1 MSFKPA
7 FKSPFVLSFSF
18 EKLLNQMHQE
28 SEKDSDYAISHASVL
43 EKAAQIPELLTGIN
57 DPNFFVEHR
66 DFLKELFRDLFPPL
80 LSKNEIKAAGF
91 PFYNYFF
98 NPSERFKKI
107 LQNAGQDFD
116 LFINGM
122 DPHQYYV
129 ISCCLILRDYYKI
142 PINFSMPFIFDI
154 PNEEGIIQHYR
165 FLNNI
170 DFMEIKPL
178 GNHKE
183 LTESD
188 IKELLENYD
197 DQDLWLEKFPPESW
211 ELKGFA
217 LITFYDATV
226 EIAVSNLKS
235 KLINIEDD
243 KNLKN
248 EINSIFRSIFMIS
261 DLEVGYTAVNV
272 ADNTFV
278 RSPINYILDS
288 FMLSGSTS
296 DFASEI
302 TWEKG
307 FKTLLQSRKYFTFSD
322 IDQIYKDFPQSHIA
336 NHIYKSGI
344 KSIIFAPIIKDKRIL
359 GIFEITSKQKSL
371 NSILANKME
380 IVMPY
385 LVDTMERLYVGLETK
400 LQAIIHREYTAIHP
414 SVLWKFREEAE
425 RHIEFY
431 DVESDLPYQNIKF
444 ENLTPLYGQTDIKNS
459 SISRNSA
466 IKQDLSIHL
475 MDIEIL
481 FQKLNS
487 CKDPNSMLAKIH
499 SYLAFLED
507 DLKADTETKI
517 QHFISSKVH
526 PLLDELK
533 IENAENN
540 LLITSY
546 FKNLDP
552 TTQSVYHHRK
562 RFDESVSLINRGIS
576 HLLDKR
582 QEEQQKI
589 FPFYYERFKTDGVE
603 HNLYIGS
610 SLAPQLSYSD
620 VFLKNLKLWQL
631 RVVCETEI
639 IFQTQKAK
647 LSFPLE
653 VTSLILAYG
662 GTLNIQFRMDEKRF
676 DVDGSYNARYEVIKK
691 RIDKALVK
699 NSQERLVQPGKLS
712 IVFAQ
717 KSERDDYLKYVQLL
731 QNEGVLKDDIEI
743 VELENLQGMVGFQAI
758 RVSYNY
764 CVRNFNYSFIPEI

>member
-1 MSFKPA
+1 
-7 FKSPFVLSFSF
+7 
-18 EKLLNQMHQE
+18 MHQE
-28 SEKDSDYAISHASVL
+28 SEKDSVYAVSHASVL
-43 EKAAQIPELLTGIN
+43 EKASQIPELRTGIS
-57 DPNFFVEHR
+57 DPNFFTEHR
-66 DFLKELFRDLFPPL
+66 EFLQELFRDLFPPL
-80 LSKNEIKAAGF
+80 LTKNEIKASGF

-98 NPSERFKKI
+98 NPSDRFKKI

-129 ISCCLILRDYYKI
+129 ISCCLILRDYYKV

-154 PNEEGIIQHYR
+154 PNEDGIIQHFR

-183 LTESD
+183 LNESD

-197 DQDLWLEKFPPESW
+197 DEELWLEKFPPESW

-248 EINSIFRSIFMIS
+248 EINNIFRSIFMIS
-261 DLEVGYTAVNV
+261 DLEVGYTAVNA

-278 RSPINYILDS
+278 RTPINYILDS
-288 FMLSGSTS
+288 FMLSGSAT

-307 FKTLLQSRKYFTFSD
+307 FNTLLQSRKYFTFSD

-336 NHIYKSGI
+336 SHIYKSGI
-344 KSIIFAPIIKDKRIL
+344 KSVIFAPIIKENRIL
-359 GIFEITSKQKSL
+359 GIIEITSRQKAL
-371 NSILANKME
+371 NSIIANKME

-400 LQAIIHREYTAIHP
+400 IQAIIQREYTAIHP
-414 SVLWKFREEAE
+414 SVHWKFREEAE

-431 DVESDLPYQNIKF
+431 DVESDSPYQNIKF

-459 SISRNSA
+459 STSRNAA
-466 IKQDLSIHL
+466 IRQDLSIHL
-475 MDIEIL
+475 LDINVL
-481 FQKLNS
+481 MQKLKSTKNFTS
-487 CKDPNSMLAKIH
+487 ILSKINAYR
-499 SYLAFLED
+499 SILEN
-507 DLKADTETKI
+507 DLKADTESKI
-517 QHFISSKVH
+517 QNFITSEIH
-526 PLLDELK
+526 PLLNELK

-540 LLITSY
+540 LLVTSY
-546 FKNLDP
+546 FKNLDAN
-552 TTQSVYHHRK
+552 TQSVYHHRK

-639 IFQTQKAK
+639 VFQTQKSK

-699 NSQERLVQPGKLS
+699 NSDERLVQTGKLS
-712 IVFAQ
+712 IVYAQ
-717 KSERDDYLKYVQLL
+717 KSEKEDYLKYVQTL
-731 QNEGVLKDDIEI
+731 QNEGVLKDDVEI
-743 VELENLQGMVGFQAI
+743 VELEDLQGMVGFQAI
-758 RVSYNY
+758 RVNYNY
-764 CVRNFNYSFIPEI
+764 GFRNFNYSFIPEI

>member
-1 MSFKPA
+1 MSFKPV
-7 FKSPFVLSFSF
+7 FKSPLVLNFSF
-18 EKLLNQMHQE
+18 EKLLNQMHLE
-28 SEKDSDYAISHASVL
+28 SEKNSDYAKSHASIL
-43 EKAAQIPELLTGIN
+43 EKAAQIPELRTGIS

-66 DFLKELFRDLFPPL
+66 DFLKELFRDLFPPML
-80 LSKNEIKAAGF
+80 TKNEIKAAGF

-98 NPSERFKKI
+98 NPSERFKEI
-107 LQNAGQDFD
+107 LQNAGQNFD
-116 LFINGM
+116 MFINGM
-122 DPHQYYV
+122 DPQQYYV
-129 ISCCLILRDYYKI
+129 ISCCLILRDYYKV
-142 PINFSMPFIFDI
+142 PVNFSMPFIFDI
-154 PNEEGIIQHYR
+154 PNKDGIIQHYR

-178 GNHKE
+178 KNHKKLSE
-183 LTESD
+183 AD
-188 IKELLENYD
+188 IKELLDNYD
-197 DQDLWLEKFPPESW
+197 DIDLWLEKFPPESW

-217 LITFYDATV
+217 LITFYDATI

-272 ADNTFV
+272 TDNTFV
-278 RSPINYILDS
+278 RTPINYILDS
-288 FMLSGSTS
+288 FMLSGSAS

-307 FKTLLQSRKYFTFSD
+307 FKTLLQSKKYFTFSD
-322 IDQIYKDFPQSHIA
+322 IDQIYKDFPESHIA

-344 KSIIFAPIIKDKRIL
+344 KSVIFAPIIKDNRIL
-359 GIFEITSKQKSL
+359 GIFEITSKQKVL
-371 NSILANKME
+371 NSVIANKME
-380 IVMPY
+380 SVMPY

-400 LQAIIHREYTAIHP
+400 LEAIIQREYTAIHP
-414 SVLWKFREEAE
+414 SVHWKFREEAE

-431 DVESDLPYQNIKF
+431 NVEADLPYQNIKF

-459 SISRNSA
+459 SSSRNYA
-466 IKQDLSIHL
+466 IQQDLSIQL
-475 MDIEIL
+475 TDLEIL
-481 FQKLNS
+481 LQKLS
-487 CKDPNSMLAKIH
+487 SSKDLSTVLSEIQVYRNFM
-499 SYLAFLED
+499 D
-507 DLKADTETKI
+507 NDLKADTETKI
-517 QHFISSKVH
+517 QHFISATIH
-526 PLLDELK
+526 PLLEELK

-540 LLITSY
+540 FLITSY

-552 TTQSVYHHRK
+552 NTQSVYHHRK

-639 IFQTQKAK
+639 VFQTQKSK

-691 RIDKALVK
+691 RIDKALIK
-699 NSQERLVQPGKLS
+699 NSEERLVTPSKLS
-712 IVFAQ
+712 IVFAEN
-717 KSERDDYLKYVQLL
+717 SERDDYLKYLKIL
-731 QNEGVLKDDIEI
+731 QNENILKDDIEI
-743 VELENLQGMVGFQAI
+743 VELENLQGMTGFQAI
-758 RVSYNY
+758 RVSYQY
-764 CVRNFNYSFIPEI
+764 GKKDFNYSFRPEI

>member
-1 MSFKPA
+1 
-7 FKSPFVLSFSF
+7 
-18 EKLLNQMHQE
+18 MHLE
-28 SEKDSDYAISHASVL
+28 SEKDSDYAKSHASIL
-43 EKAAQIPELLTGIN
+43 EKAAQIPELRTGIS

-66 DFLKELFRDLFPPL
+66 DFLKELFRDLFPPML
-80 LSKNEIKAAGF
+80 TKNEIKAAGF

-98 NPSERFKKI
+98 NPSERFKQI
-107 LQNAGQDFD
+107 LQNAGQNFD
-116 LFINGM
+116 MFINGM

-129 ISCCLILRDYYKI
+129 ISCCLILRDYYNV
-142 PINFSMPFIFDI
+142 PVNFSMPFIFDI
-154 PNEEGIIQHYR
+154 PNKDGIIQHYR

-170 DFMEIKPL
+170 DFMEIIPL
-178 GNHKE
+178 KNHKK
-183 LTESD
+183 LSESD
-188 IKELLENYD
+188 IKELLDNYD
-197 DQDLWLEKFPPESW
+197 DIDLWLEKFPPESW
-211 ELKGFA
+211 EVKGFA
-217 LITFYDATV
+217 LITFYDATI

-272 ADNTFV
+272 TDNTFV
-278 RSPINYILDS
+278 RTPINYILDS
-288 FMLSGSTS
+288 FMLSGSAS

-307 FKTLLQSRKYFTFSD
+307 FKTLLQSKKYFTFSD
-322 IDQIYKDFPQSHIA
+322 IDQIYKDFPESHIA

-344 KSIIFAPIIKDKRIL
+344 KSVIFAPIIKDNRIL
-359 GIFEITSKQKSL
+359 GIFEITSKQKAL
-371 NSILANKME
+371 NSVIANKME
-380 IVMPY
+380 SVMPY

-400 LQAIIHREYTAIHP
+400 LEAIIQREYTAIHP
-414 SVLWKFREEAE
+414 SVYWKFREEAQ

-431 DVESDLPYQNIKF
+431 NVESDLPYQNIKF

-459 SISRNSA
+459 SSSRNYA
-466 IKQDLSIHL
+466 IQQDLSIHL
-475 MDIEIL
+475 TDLEIL
-481 FQKLNS
+481 LQKLS
-487 CKDPNSMLAKIH
+487 SFKDLTSVLSKIQA
-499 SYLAFLED
+499 YRILLD
-507 DLKADTETKI
+507 NDLKADTETKI
-517 QHFISSKVH
+517 QHFISATIH
-526 PLLDELK
+526 PLLEELK
-533 IENAENN
+533 LENAENN
-540 LLITSY
+540 FLITSY

-552 TTQSVYHHRK
+552 NTQSVYHHRK

-603 HNLYIGS
+603 HNLYMGS
-610 SLAPQLSYSD
+610 SIAPQLSYSD

-639 IFQTQKAK
+639 VFQTQKTK

-691 RIDKALVK
+691 RIDKVLIK
-699 NSQERLVQPGKLS
+699 NSKERLVTPGKLS
-712 IVFAQ
+712 IVFAEN
-717 KSERDDYLKYVQLL
+717 SERDEYLKYL
-731 QNEGVLKDDIEI
+731 QILQDEGVLKDDIEI
-743 VELENLQGMVGFQAI
+743 VELENLQGLTGFQAI
-758 RVSYNY
+758 RVSYQY
-764 CVRNFNYSFIPEI
+764 GKRDFNYSFRPEI

>member
-1 MSFKPA
+1 
-7 FKSPFVLSFSF
+7 
-18 EKLLNQMHQE
+18 MHLE
-28 SEKDSDYAISHASVL
+28 SEKDSDYAKSHASIL
-43 EKAAQIPELLTGIN
+43 EKAAQIPELRTGIS

-66 DFLKELFRDLFPPL
+66 DFLKELFRDLFPPML
-80 LSKNEIKAAGF
+80 TKNEIKAAGF

-98 NPSERFKKI
+98 NPSERFKEI
-107 LQNAGQDFD
+107 LQNAGQNFD
-116 LFINGM
+116 MFINGM

-129 ISCCLILRDYYKI
+129 ISCCLILRDYYNV
-142 PINFSMPFIFDI
+142 PVNFSMPFIFDI
-154 PNEEGIIQHYR
+154 PNKDGIIQHYR

-178 GNHKE
+178 KNHKK
-183 LTESD
+183 LSESD
-188 IKELLENYD
+188 IKELLDNYD
-197 DQDLWLEKFPPESW
+197 DIDLWLEKFPPESW

-217 LITFYDATV
+217 LITFYDATI

-272 ADNTFV
+272 TDNTFV
-278 RSPINYILDS
+278 RTPINYILDS
-288 FMLSGSTS
+288 FMLSGSAS

-307 FKTLLQSRKYFTFSD
+307 FKTLLQSKKYFTFSD
-322 IDQIYKDFPQSHIA
+322 IDQIYKDFPESHIA

-344 KSIIFAPIIKDKRIL
+344 KSVIFAPIIKDNRIL
-359 GIFEITSKQKSL
+359 GIFEITSKQKVL
-371 NSILANKME
+371 NSVIANKME
-380 IVMPY
+380 SVMPY

-400 LQAIIHREYTAIHP
+400 LEAIIQREYTAIHP
-414 SVLWKFREEAE
+414 SVHWKFREEAE

-431 DVESDLPYQNIKF
+431 NVEADLPYQNIKF

-459 SISRNSA
+459 SSSRNYA
-466 IKQDLSIHL
+466 IQQDLSIQL
-475 MDIEIL
+475 TDLEIL
-481 FQKLNS
+481 LQKLS
-487 CKDPNSMLAKIH
+487 SFKDLTSVLSKIQA
-499 SYLAFLED
+499 YQILLD
-507 DLKADTETKI
+507 NDLKADTETKI
-517 QHFISSKVH
+517 QHFISATIH
-526 PLLDELK
+526 PLLEELK
-533 IENAENN
+533 LENAENN
-540 LLITSY
+540 FLITSY

-552 TTQSVYHHRK
+552 NTQSVYHHIK

-603 HNLYIGS
+603 HNLYMGS
-610 SLAPQLSYSD
+610 SIAPQLSYSD

-639 IFQTQKAK
+639 VFQTQKTK

-691 RIDKALVK
+691 RIDKALIK
-699 NSQERLVQPGKLS
+699 NSEERLVTPGKLS
-712 IVFAQ
+712 IVFAEN
-717 KSERDDYLKYVQLL
+717 SERDDYLKYLKIL
-731 QNEGVLKDDIEI
+731 QNEDILKDDIEI
-743 VELENLQGMVGFQAI
+743 VELENLQGMTGFQAI
-758 RVSYNY
+758 RVSYQY
-764 CVRNFNYSFIPEI
+764 GKKDFNYSFRPEI

>member
-1 MSFKPA
+1 MSFKPV
-7 FKSPFVLSFSF
+7 FKSPLVLNFSF
-18 EKLLNQMHQE
+18 EKLLNQMHLE
-28 SEKDSDYAISHASVL
+28 SEKDSDYAKSHASIL
-43 EKAAQIPELLTGIN
+43 EKAAQIPELRTGIS

-66 DFLKELFRDLFPPL
+66 DFLKELFRDLFPPML
-80 LSKNEIKAAGF
+80 TKNEIKAAGF

-98 NPSERFKKI
+98 NPSERFKQI
-107 LQNAGQDFD
+107 LQNAGQNFD
-116 LFINGM
+116 MFINGM

-129 ISCCLILRDYYKI
+129 ISCCLILRDYYNV
-142 PINFSMPFIFDI
+142 PVNFSMPFIFDI
-154 PNEEGIIQHYR
+154 PNKDGIIQHYR

-178 GNHKE
+178 KNHKK
-183 LTESD
+183 LSESD
-188 IKELLENYD
+188 IKELLDNYD
-197 DQDLWLEKFPPESW
+197 DIDLWLEKFPPESW

-217 LITFYDATV
+217 LITFYDATI

-272 ADNTFV
+272 TDNTFV
-278 RSPINYILDS
+278 RTPINYILDS
-288 FMLSGSTS
+288 FMLSGSAS

-307 FKTLLQSRKYFTFSD
+307 FKTLLQSKKYFTFSD
-322 IDQIYKDFPQSHIA
+322 IDQIYKDFPESHIA

-344 KSIIFAPIIKDKRIL
+344 KSVIFAPIIKDNRIL
-359 GIFEITSKQKSL
+359 GIFEITSKQKVL
-371 NSILANKME
+371 NSVIANKME
-380 IVMPY
+380 SVMPY

-400 LQAIIHREYTAIHP
+400 LEAIIQREYTAIHP
-414 SVLWKFREEAE
+414 SVHWKFREEAE

-431 DVESDLPYQNIKF
+431 NVEADLPYQNIKF

-459 SISRNSA
+459 SSSRNYA
-466 IKQDLSIHL
+466 IQQDLSIHL
-475 MDIEIL
+475 TDLEIL
-481 FQKLNS
+481 LQKLS
-487 CKDPNSMLAKIH
+487 SSKDLSTVLSEIQVYRNFM
-499 SYLAFLED
+499 D
-507 DLKADTETKI
+507 NDLKADTETKI
-517 QHFISSKVH
+517 QHFISATIH
-526 PLLDELK
+526 PLLEELK

-540 LLITSY
+540 FLITSY

-552 TTQSVYHHRK
+552 NTQSVYHHRK

-639 IFQTQKAK
+639 VFQTQKSK

-691 RIDKALVK
+691 RIDKALIK
-699 NSQERLVQPGKLS
+699 NSEERLVTPGKLS
-712 IVFAQ
+712 IVFAEN
-717 KSERDDYLKYVQLL
+717 SERDDYLKYLKIL
-731 QNEGVLKDDIEI
+731 QNEDILKDDIEI
-743 VELENLQGMVGFQAI
+743 VELENLQGMTGFQAI
-758 RVSYNY
+758 RVSYQY
-764 CVRNFNYSFIPEI
+764 GKKDFNYSFRPEI

>member
-1 MSFKPA
+1 
-7 FKSPFVLSFSF
+7 
-18 EKLLNQMHQE
+18 MHQE
-28 SEKDSDYAISHASVL
+28 SEKDSVYAVSHASVL
-43 EKAAQIPELLTGIN
+43 EKASQIPELRAGIS
-57 DPNFFVEHR
+57 DPIFFTENR
-66 DFLKELFRDLFPPL
+66 EFLQELFRDLFPPL
-80 LSKNEIKAAGF
+80 LTKNEIKAAGF

-98 NPSERFKKI
+98 NPSDRFKKI

-129 ISCCLILRDYYKI
+129 ISCCLILRDYYKV

-154 PNEEGIIQHYR
+154 PNEDGIIQHFR

-170 DFMEIKPL
+170 DFLEIKPL

-183 LTESD
+183 LNESD

-197 DQDLWLEKFPPESW
+197 DEELWLEKFPPESW

-248 EINSIFRSIFMIS
+248 EINNIFRSIFMIS
-261 DLEVGYTAVNV
+261 DLEVGYTAVNA

-278 RSPINYILDS
+278 RTPINYILDS
-288 FMLSGSTS
+288 FMLSGSAT

-307 FKTLLQSRKYFTFSD
+307 FNTLLQSRKYFTFSD

-336 NHIYKSGI
+336 SHIYKSGI
-344 KSIIFAPIIKDKRIL
+344 KSVIFAPIIKENRIL
-359 GIFEITSKQKSL
+359 GIIEITSRQKAL
-371 NSILANKME
+371 NSIIANKME

-400 LQAIIHREYTAIHP
+400 IQAIIQREYTAIHP
-414 SVLWKFREEAE
+414 SVHWKFREEAE

-431 DVESDLPYQNIKF
+431 DVESDSPYQNIKF

-459 SISRNSA
+459 STSRNAA
-466 IKQDLSIHL
+466 IRQDLSIHL
-475 MDIEIL
+475 LDINVL
-481 FQKLNS
+481 MQKLKSTKNFTS
-487 CKDPNSMLAKIH
+487 ILSKINAYR
-499 SYLAFLED
+499 SILEN
-507 DLKADTETKI
+507 DLKADTESKI
-517 QHFISSKVH
+517 QNFITSEIH
-526 PLLDELK
+526 PLLNELK

-540 LLITSY
+540 LLVTSY
-546 FKNLDP
+546 FKNLDAN
-552 TTQSVYHHRK
+552 TQSVYHHRK

-639 IFQTQKAK
+639 VFQTQKSK

-699 NSQERLVQPGKLS
+699 NSDERLVQTGKLS
-712 IVFAQ
+712 IVYAQ
-717 KSERDDYLKYVQLL
+717 KSEKEDYLKYVQQL
-731 QNEGVLKDDIEI
+731 QNEGVLKDDVEI
-743 VELENLQGMVGFQAI
+743 VELEDLQGMVGFQAI

-764 CVRNFNYSFIPEI
+764 GFRNFNYSFIPEI